1 MEFDWTTNE
10 MANKPWRIT
19 IVPDVLPILI
29 RRAKEGRR
37 ITYGE
42 LADALHDEYRHEPK
56 ARKTL
61 YGPPVG
67 AVGQVIREL
76 GEKWGELIPPINT
89 IVVDAR
95 TQMPSTG
102 ADEIAHYFFEGSGTD
117 MEQHRDAYMRQ
128 AMQAV
133 FDYGDRWDRV
143 AEALGAP
150 TLELASGVIDQ
161 GEQIELPK
169 IPPVHAPE
177 SKEHKALKAWVI
189 ANPDWLDEFGSF
201 EAGKSEKSLSSGDR
215 LDAYFD
221 NGRLRLAVEVKASH
235 ASDDELMRGVY
246 QCIKYRAVLRAEQ
259 QAMRLVPNGNAV
271 LVSTRV
277 PSRKAKALMKRL
289 HVSFQLA
296 PIEAE
301 QQET

>member
-19 IVPDVLPILI
+19 IVPHVLPILI

-89 IVVDAR
+89 IVVKASNGL
-95 TQMPSTG
+95 PSTG

-117 MEQHRDAYMRQ
+117 MDQDRDDYMRQ
-128 AMQAV
+128 AMLAV

-150 TLELASGVIDQ
+150 ILELATGLTDR
-161 GEQIELPK
+161 GEQIELPTL
-169 IPPVHAPE
+169 PPVHAPE
-177 SKEHKALKAWVI
+177 SDEHKALKAWVI
-189 ANPDWLDEFGSF
+189 KNPNWLKEFGSF
-201 EAGKSEKSLSSGDR
+201 LGGESEKRLSSGDR

-221 NGRLRLAVEVKASH
+221 NGKRRLAVEVKASH

-259 QAMRLVPNGNAV
+259 QALRRVPNCNAV

-277 PSRKAKALMKRL
+277 PSRKTKALMKRL
-289 HVSFQLA
+289 HVSFLLA

-301 QQET
+301 R